1 MGLFSFL
8 KSKPKHIFNENGE
21 NIIYFKKKKEGI
33 KCKFYK
39 KNGALHGIFTTYY
52 LQNMTPE
59 ITPSI
64 KVNFVDGV
72 VHGDATEYSTYA
84 RINRFHEIY
93 ENGSLVSKKVYYT
106 GVSRKGDLA
115 SEKVFKQEDCKKG
128 LLLESIESIIREY
141 KISNSVNGLKQM
153 SKRINIKD
161 SSNENLENEIE
172 KKLLNKISLF
182 DEQSYADKY
191 ETDIQNFEINYW
203 YGIIIN
209 RVKTS
214 NSLVISDDLDYEL
227 KSLIW
232 GHADEYG
239 KKHINKES
247 DFKRMIALTR
257 IICFGHIYAILF
269 EINNEINSYLI
280 ISESYRKEIKDRLFH
295 VKASVYGAIKF
306 ALFSGISKE
315 DIKSWF
321 PDFEDNEELIT
332 GINAL
337 EEQINNTFLKG
348 DNSDNKNLQKLEG
361 IYDGEKRVQI
371 YELNELERLNIPD
384 WFKGPFYT
392 KGGVSTSKLTE
403 KKYNL
408 NALEKSIFT
417 EIQYNTGLI
426 QIVSESDNISRES
439 FNNPYFEYLV
449 QVVDEGTEWFKKNN
463 SDAYNKLFEVNEK
476 ASLKLNSN
484 DDKLV
489 ALIGLMIS
497 LVQQDDV
504 FCDQEK
510 VYIENFIS
518 QLSETKRHEI
528 TEKLIKKEL
537 SGLISI
543 VETLDAEDQNDI
555 LNKLIEI
562 AAVDNKIDG
571 KEAYL
576 ICFLANSIN
585 LEVQQVV
592 GHMVESYDFDPKL
605 LDEEISRMNDENKEA
620 SQGNDKNFK
629 QKSEGADTSTVI
641 GYRRHT
647 KL

>member
-39 KNGALHGIFTTYY
+39 KNGALHGLFTTYY

-59 ITPSI
+59 LTPSI

-106 GVSRKGDLA
+106 GISRKGDLA

-191 ETDIQNFEINYW
+191 KTDIQNFEINYW

-239 KKHINKES
+239 KKHINKEP

-269 EINNEINSYLI
+269 EINNEINSYLT
-280 ISESYRKEIKDRLFH
+280 ISKPYRKEINDRLFH

-321 PDFEDNEELIT
+321 PNFEDNEELIT
-332 GINAL
+332 GVNAL
-337 EEQINNTFLKG
+337 EEQINNTILKG

-392 KGGVSTSKLTE
+392 KGGISTSKLTE

-510 VYIENFIS
+510 VYIDNFIS
-518 QLSETKRHEI
+518 QLSETKRYEI
-528 TEKLIKKEL
+528 TEKLSKKEL

-585 LEVQQVV
+585 VEAQQVV
-592 GHMVESYDFDPKL
+592 DYMVESYDFDPKL

-620 SQGNDKNFK
+620 SPGDDKNFI
-629 QKSEGADTSTVI
+629 QKNQSTDTSTVI
-641 GYRRHT
+641 GYRRHS
-647 KL
+647 KF